1 MFSLLTRPSLT
12 SDDLGVTSEETV
24 GQRIRRLR
32 RSRGLSQRE
41 LGGPGVSYTYISRI
55 EAGQRQPADKVLRY
69 LAGRLGVHVDYLKDG
84 RAIPASKERELR
96 LADAE
101 LELRLG
107 NDLLRAK
114 RILRELLAEE
124 EPDGLE
130 VRIRAALGTLLA
142 RTGDNDEARREL
154 ERVVASGG
162 ARPET
167 RPDVFEVL
175 SRAYL
180 ATNAP
185 HLATKLLDECV
196 VAVDGDER
204 HATAQIRFRSFLAN
218 ALASSG
224 ALERAREV
232 LEEATRRAERLG
244 GLGEQVALHWERAR
258 LFWLQGD
265 GDAALAAINY
275 ARALAQIA
283 DDTLQVARAHLAA
296 AQFLNLLGRAEEA
309 GPHLERAER
318 LLEFGE
324 DTADRGVLRAEQAQ
338 REARLGNAGRA
349 LELATEAAE
358 LLAEHALHAPN
369 AAHALG
375 VALAATG
382 DMDAADAA
390 YDRAVTALAERE
402 QWREALKVA
411 RDWADALRA
420 AGRDDRAYAVLE
432 RATELGQR
440 IGTPARPTRETDTV
454 LPGHLASPPSAT

>member
-1 MFSLLTRPSLT
+1 MFSLLTRPPLT
-12 SDDLGVTSEETV
+12 SDDPDVTTEETV
-24 GQRIRRLR
+24 GKRIRRLR

-55 EAGQRQPADKVLRY
+55 EGGYRNPSDKALRY
-69 LAGRLGVHVDYLKDG
+69 LAGRLGVYVDYLKDG

-107 NDLLRAK
+107 SDLGRAEE
-114 RILRELLAEE
+114 ILRELLAEE

-130 VRIRAALGTLLA
+130 VRIRAALGTLRA
-142 RTGDNDEARREL
+142 RAGDNEEARRQL
-154 ERVVASGG
+154 ERVIESGG

-185 HLATKLLDECV
+185 HLATKLLEECV
-196 VAVDGDER
+196 AAVDRDER

-224 ALERAREV
+224 ALTKAREV
-232 LEEATRRAERLG
+232 LEEATRRAELLG

-258 LFWLQGD
+258 LFWLQGE
-265 GDAALAAINY
+265 GDAALSAINY
-275 ARALAQIA
+275 ARALAQLA

-296 AQFLNLLGRAEEA
+296 AQYLNLLGRAEEA

-318 LLEFGE
+318 LLAFGE
-324 DTADRGVLRAEQAQ
+324 DTADRGVLRAEQAH
-338 REARLGNAGRA
+338 REVRLGNAVRA

-369 AAHALG
+369 ADHAL
-375 VALAATG
+375 AAAYAATG
-382 DMDAADAA
+382 DLDAAEIA

-402 QWREALKVA
+402 QWREALKFA

-420 AGRDDRAYAVLE
+420 AGREDRAYAVLE

-440 IGTPARPTRETDTV
+440 IGTPARPTRQTDPA
-454 LPGHLASPPSAT
+454 LPPH